1 MSLLE
6 LKDINLVYDG
16 EVKVHV
22 LKNINL
28 QIEEGEFVGIMGMSG
43 AGKSSL
49 LYVMSGL
56 EKPTSGKIFLEG
68 KEITFF
74 AKDELADVRLKELGF
89 IFQFYNLI
97 PILTVEENIM
107 LPLRL
112 AHKKVEDYKEKV
124 DQILN
129 EVGLSEKRNYMPS
142 QLSGGQQQRVAIA
155 RALIQSP
162 KIIFADEPTG
172 NLDYKNSDEIIEML
186 HSLCKKY
193 KKTIIMVTH
202 NQELCKYTSRIIR
215 IKDGEIEQ

>member
-1 MSLLE
+1 MKLLE
-6 LKDINLVYDG
+6 LKDVNLVYDS
-16 EVKVHV
+16 EVKVNV

-28 QIEEGEFVGIMGMSG
+28 QIEEGDFVGIMGRSG

-56 EKPTSGKIFLEG
+56 EYPTSGKIIMG
-68 KEITFF
+68 SKEISSFS
-74 AKDELADVRLKELGF
+74 KDELANVRLNEMGF

-112 AHKKVEDYKEKV
+112 AHKNVIDYKE
-124 DQILN
+124 QIEQIIE
-129 EVGLSEKRNYMPS
+129 EVGLSDKKKCMPA

-155 RALIQSP
+155 RALIHNP

-172 NLDYKNSDEIIEML
+172 NLDYKNSEEIVELL
-186 HSLCKKY
+186 HVLCKRY

-202 NQELCKYTSRIIR
+202 NQELCRYASRIIR
-215 IKDGEIEQ
+215 IKDGQIEA

>member
-16 EVKVHV
+16 EVKVNV

-28 QIEEGEFVGIMGMSG
+28 QIEEGEFLGIMGMSG

-49 LYVMSGL
+49 LYIMSGL
-56 EKPTSGKIFLEG
+56 EYPTSGKVILEG
-68 KEITFF
+68 KEITSFS
-74 AKDELADVRLKELGF
+74 KDELADVRLKELGF

-97 PILTVEENIM
+97 PILTVEENVM

-112 AHKKVEDYKEKV
+112 AHKKVKDYKEQI
-124 DQILN
+124 DQIIE
-129 EVGLSEKRNYMPS
+129 EVGLSEKRDCMPS

-172 NLDYKNSDEIIEML
+172 NLDYKSSEEIIELL
-186 HSLCKKY
+186 HHLCNQY

-202 NQELCKYTSRIIR
+202 NQELCRYTVS
-215 IKDGEIEQ
+215 DE

>member
-6 LKDINLVYDG
+6 LKDVNLIYDG
-16 EVKVHV
+16 EIKVNV
-22 LKNINL
+22 LKNVNL

-56 EKPTSGKIFLEG
+56 EQPTSGKIFLGG
-68 KEITFF
+68 KKISSFS
-74 AKDELADVRLKELGF
+74 KDELSDIRLNDFGF

-97 PILTVEENIM
+97 PILTVEENIV

-112 AHKKVEDYKEKV
+112 AHKKVEDYKNEINK
-124 DQILN
+124 ILN
-129 EVGLSEKRNYMPS
+129 DVGLIDKRACLPS

-155 RALIQSP
+155 RALIQNP

-172 NLDYKNSDEIIEML
+172 NLDYKNSKEIIEL
-186 HSLCKKY
+186 LNYLCKQY

-202 NQELCKYTSRIIR
+202 NQELCKYTSRIVR
-215 IKDGEIEQ
+215 IKDGEIE

>member
-68 KEITFF
+68 KEITSF

>member
-16 EVKVHV
+16 EVKVNV

-28 QIEEGEFVGIMGMSG
+28 QIEEGEFLGIMGMSC

-49 LYVMSGL
+49 LYIMSGL
-56 EKPTSGKIFLEG
+56 EYPTSGKVILEG
-68 KEITFF
+68 KEITSFS
-74 AKDELADVRLKELGF
+74 KDELADVRLKELGF

-97 PILTVEENIM
+97 PILTVEENVM

-112 AHKKVEDYKEKV
+112 AHKKVKDYKEQI
-124 DQILN
+124 DQIIE
-129 EVGLSEKRNYMPS
+129 EVGLSEKRDCMPS

-172 NLDYKNSDEIIEML
+172 NLDYKSSEEIIELL
-186 HSLCKKY
+186 HHLCNQY

-202 NQELCKYTSRIIR
+202 NQELCRYTSRIIR
-215 IKDGEIEQ
+215 IKDGEIEI

>member
-16 EVKVHV
+16 EVKVNV

-28 QIEEGEFVGIMGMSG
+28 QIEEGEFLGIMGMSG

-49 LYVMSGL
+49 LYIMSGL
-56 EKPTSGKIFLEG
+56 EYPTSGKVILEG
-68 KEITFF
+68 KEITSFS
-74 AKDELADVRLKELGF
+74 KDELADVRLKELGF

-97 PILTVEENIM
+97 PILTVEENVM

-112 AHKKVEDYKEKV
+112 AHKKVKDYKE
-124 DQILN
+124 QIDLIIE
-129 EVGLSEKRNYMPS
+129 EVGLSEKRDCMPS

-172 NLDYKNSDEIIEML
+172 NLDYKSSEEIIELL
-186 HSLCKKY
+186 HHLCNQY

-202 NQELCKYTSRIIR
+202 NQELCRYTSRIIR
-215 IKDGEIEQ
+215 IKDGEIEI